1 MGNMDIRDFVA
12 GSTLYVPVHVP
23 GALLW
28 TGDSHAG
35 QGNGEVNLTAIETAY
50 KEFNITV
57 EVIKGSRTIARALP
71 SMVSPGH
78 DFEHEII
85 GNVTATIMS
94 EIAA

>member
-35 QGNGEVNLTAIETAY
+35 QGNGEVNLTAIGTAY

-71 SMVSPGH
+71 SMVSPCH

>member
-1 MGNMDIRDFVA
+1 MCPCSCPVRCYGPATPTRGRA
-12 GSTLYVPVHVP
+12 TERSTF
-23 GALLW
+23 
-28 TGDSHAG
+28 
-35 QGNGEVNLTAIETAY
+35 TAIETAY

>member
-57 EVIKGSRTIARALP
+57 EVIKRQPNNRSRVTVDGFAGSRL
-71 SMVSPGH
+71 
-78 DFEHEII
+78 
-85 GNVTATIMS
+85 
-94 EIAA
+94 